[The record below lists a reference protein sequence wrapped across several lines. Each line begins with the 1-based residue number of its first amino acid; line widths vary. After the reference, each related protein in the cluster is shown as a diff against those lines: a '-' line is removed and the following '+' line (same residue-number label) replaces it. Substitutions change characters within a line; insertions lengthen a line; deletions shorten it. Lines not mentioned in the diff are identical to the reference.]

1 MHYEGLLR
9 VPMIVRGPNVR
20 AGAVVDQPI
29 STLDLGPT
37 FYDYGAAEALQT
49 QHGTSLR
56 PLFETDDA
64 TRDFALNEWGL
75 LPGRVGVALELRT
88 VRTRTHKM
96 TIDLNSGAGELYDL
110 AQDPHEQIN
119 FFDDPSYADLQA
131 ELLSHI
137 NTRPDDMRPDAMPV
151 GTA

>member
-1 MHYEGLLR
+1 M
-9 VPMIVRGPNVR
+9 
-20 AGAVVDQPI
+20 

-37 FYDYGAAEALQT
+37 FFDYGSADPLLP
-49 QHGTSLR
+49 QHGQSLR
-56 PLFETDDA
+56 PLLETADA

-88 VRTRTHKM
+88 VRTRTHKL

-110 AQDPHEQIN
+110 TADPFEQTN
-119 FFDDPSYADLQA
+119 LFDAPDAAGMRRKL
-131 ELLSHI
+131 EEHI
-137 NTRPDDMRPDAMPV
+137 ATRPDDLRPHNTPV

>member
-1 MHYEGLLR
+1 M
-9 VPMIVRGPNVR
+9 
-20 AGAVVDQPI
+20 
-29 STLDLGPT
+29 
-37 FYDYGAAEALQT
+37 
-49 QHGTSLR
+49 
-56 PLFETDDA
+56 FETDDA

-110 AQDPHEQIN
+110 VNDPYEQTN
-119 FFDDPSYADLQA
+119 LFDTPQLAVLQA
-131 ELLSHI
+131 ELLSFI
-137 NTRPDDMRPDAMPV
+137 NTRPDDMQPDAVPV